1 MCVVSLSF
9 SLARSHLPYFVI
21 RFHFVFIHI
30 RLFHTLRFASFF
42 GVNVISR
49 VAAAAGAAAAA
60 LPRQSSQLF
69 AFVLLPLLFFF
80 FFFLCMSRIFAASR
94 LLRLCG
100 DRYHDVISYCAHKR
114 DIHFLHV
121 CVSVCVRYVTLR
133 YVSVCATLLPMHFLN
148 GVRCA
153 CLSTGPS
160 VRPVSLSLFS
170 LFLSLSL
177 PMLVCVFIYCLDQNT
192 FFL

>member
-1 MCVVSLSF
+1 MCL

-30 RLFHTLRFASFF
+30 RLFHTLRFALFF

-60 LPRQSSQLF
+60 ALPRQSSQLF
-69 AFVLLPLLFFF
+69 AFVLLLFLLLPLLLLL
-80 FFFLCMSRIFAASR
+80 FFLCMSRIFAASR

-121 CVSVCVRYVTLR
+121 C
-133 YVSVCATLLPMHFLN
+133 
-148 GVRCA
+148 
-153 CLSTGPS
+153 
-160 VRPVSLSLFS
+160 
-170 LFLSLSL
+170 
-177 PMLVCVFIYCLDQNT
+177 
-192 FFL
+192 

>member
-1 MCVVSLSF
+1 MVPLTYTHTPTQFCCRPFVSACFYTHCVLHVYPYEMVFSFSLSPCLLTSLACKRECVCVVSLSF

-80 FFFLCMSRIFAASR
+80 SFFF
-94 LLRLCG
+94 
-100 DRYHDVISYCAHKR
+100 
-114 DIHFLHV
+114 
-121 CVSVCVRYVTLR
+121 
-133 YVSVCATLLPMHFLN
+133 
-148 GVRCA
+148 CA
-153 CLSTGPS
+153 CL
-160 VRPVSLSLFS
+160 V
-170 LFLSLSL
+170 FLQRRVYYVYAATVIMMSSRIARIN
-177 PMLVCVFIYCLDQNT
+177 VIFTFCTCV
-192 FFL
+192 